1 MLDEFSRKNK
11 AAADSQPSSQNAESP
26 SHSSDSASVPPHFE
40 APKLGVSRIAQLERA
55 KREGADYRKQREKEE
70 KKEGKRE
77 GEQEKQK
84 TSQSGAVENGAV
96 EKQSEAKSRGQSQA
110 SDSIPPEMQFSQTF
124 IDSFFEEREPIPPLT
139 EEEEREVYRIVN
151 EYFLE
156 HPPEGADY
164 LVTGAAF
171 ICKYCQETNGSCE
184 PVRILR
190 ADHGV
195 YADHGR
201 FALLG
206 SRDQIDDDHPCGRC
220 KYLKYVIPEPRG
232 ADSENIRGLCINI
245 PHWENTPSAYFRDG
259 SSALTMDSYTVCS
272 HNPEAII
279 RPISSGQE
287 YMRKVLRDDRNGNP
301 IIIVPGIMGSRLY
314 QDTSQNAWGECQ
326 RYNARTRIWDP
337 DPFSIL
343 KVDDYLAPES
353 SHSVLVR
360 PCENQNYARPCYA
373 QGSVKLDGREYGT
386 QNLAKAL
393 VDGLCECEK
402 LGHRRVYMFSY
413 DWRQSN
419 FISATKL
426 RRFIEKLCKEEGFEK
441 VDLIGHS
448 MGGLLISSLYA
459 GYIVV
464 DGIADP
470 LFTIRDLSI
479 RSKIDK
485 IITLGTPYEG
495 APKLIDAVINEHVLS
510 SDAELNLKG
519 RLSDFCLAV
528 LGGLSKRIKS
538 SFRGVAELI
547 PTKSYVDTGRIHVNL
562 PFSGSPERQGID
574 YSSEYEDYLNCCKK
588 IFNEE
593 IIEKAVR
600 FQNAIRENGKNI
612 LLGYSKAF
620 FIIGTGYPTLY
631 NIFLE
636 NSGEEFAPYY
646 DKAIYTFTRRTGEKY
661 GDGTVPYFSST
672 MGTTLP
678 NMAKERFCSYRGKH
692 VELCSR
698 STSLYT
704 KRERVSVL
712 DNIVHILLHGSM
724 LAHE

>member
-1 MLDEFSRKNK
+1 MLDEFSRKKK
-11 AAADSQPSSQNAESP
+11 ASADSQPSSQNAKSP
-26 SHSSDSASVPPHFE
+26 SHSSDSASVPPRFE
-40 APKLGVSRIAQLERA
+40 APKLGVSRIAQLEKA

-70 KKEGKRE
+70 KKERKRE
-77 GEQEKQK
+77 GEQEKRK
-84 TSQSGAVENGAV
+84 TSQSGAVENGDV

-206 SRDQIDDDHPCGRC
+206 SRDQIDDNHPCGKC
-220 KYLKYVIPEPRG
+220 KYLQSR
-232 ADSENIRGLCINI
+232 INNPSKI
-245 PHWENTPSAYFRDG
+245 GNSCVNAPHWENTPSVFFRDG
-259 SSALTMDSYTVCS
+259 NRALTMDSYTVCNC
-272 HNPEAII
+272 NPEAII

-287 YMRKVLRDDRNGNP
+287 YMRKVLHDDHSGNP

-314 QDTSQNAWGECQ
+314 KDTSRNARGERQ
-326 RYNARTRIWDP
+326 RYNANTRVWEP
-337 DPFSIL
+337 DSSSIFE
-343 KVDDYLAPES
+343 VDDYLAPDS
-353 SHSVLVR
+353 NLSVRVR

-402 LGHRRVYMFSY
+402 LDHRRVYMFSY

-495 APKLIDAVINEHVLS
+495 APKLIDAVVNEHVLS
-510 SDAELNLKG
+510 SDAEIDIKG
-519 RLSDFCLAV
+519 RVSDILLASP
-528 LGGLSKRIKS
+528 GKLSKKIKS

-562 PFSGSPERQGID
+562 LFGDSLGEQGIN
-574 YSSEYEDYLNCCKK
+574 YSSDYKDYLDCCKK
-588 IFNEE
+588 IFSED

-600 FQNAIRENGKNI
+600 FQNAIREEGKNI
-612 LLGYSKAF
+612 LLGYPKAF
-620 FIIGTGYPTLY
+620 FIVGTGYPTLY
-631 NIFLE
+631 SIFLNE
-636 NSGEEFAPYY
+636 SGDELNCYY
-646 DKAIYTFTRRTGEKY
+646 DKAISTFSKRTGEKY

-672 MGTTLP
+672 MGDTLP
-678 NMAKERFCSYRGKH
+678 QLAKERFCSYQGRH
-692 VELCSR
+692 VELCSL
-698 STSLYT
+698 SNSLYAE
-704 KRERVSVL
+704 KGRVSVL
-712 DNIVHILLHGSM
+712 DNIIYILLHGSM
-724 LAHE
+724 LVHE

>member
-1 MLDEFSRKNK
+1 METAMLDEFSRRKK
-11 AAADSQPSSQNAESP
+11 VSADSQPSSQNAKSP
-26 SHSSDSASVPPHFE
+26 SHSADSASVPPRFE
-40 APKLGVSRIAQLERA
+40 APKLGVSRIAQLEKA
-55 KREGADYRKQREKEE
+55 KREGADYRKQREGVREREKEREKEE
-70 KKEGKRE
+70 KRQKASPSETSGKQ
-77 GEQEKQK
+77 QE
-84 TSQSGAVENGAV
+84 T
-96 EKQSEAKSRGQSQA
+96 KSRGQSQS

-139 EEEEREVYRIVN
+139 EEEEKEIYRLVN
-151 EYFLE
+151 EYFQE
-156 HPPEGADY
+156 HTPEGADY

-184 PVRILR
+184 PVKILH

-201 FALLG
+201 FALLS
-206 SRDQIDDDHPCGRC
+206 SRDQIDDDHPCRRC
-220 KYLKYVIPEPRG
+220 KYLKPGINNP
-232 ADSENIRGLCINI
+232 SNIKSYYINA
-245 PHWENTPSAYFRDG
+245 PLWENTPSVFFRDG
-259 SSALTMDSYTVCS
+259 SSALTMDSYTVCRS
-272 HNPEAII
+272 NPEVII

-287 YMRKVLRDDRNGNP
+287 YMRKVLRDDHSGNP

-314 QDTSQNAWGECQ
+314 KDTSQNTRGECQ
-326 RYNARTRIWDP
+326 RYNVSTMIWDP
-337 DPFSIL
+337 GLVNID
-343 KVDDYLAPES
+343 KVDDYLAPDS
-353 SHSVLVR
+353 ALSVLVR

-373 QGSVKLDGREYGT
+373 EGSVKLDGREYGA
-386 QNLAKAL
+386 QDSAKAL
-393 VDGLCECEK
+393 IDGLCECEK

-470 LFTIRDLSI
+470 LFTIRDISI

-495 APKLIDAVINEHVLS
+495 APKLIDAVINERVLS
-510 SDAELNLKG
+510 SSAEFNPKG
-519 RLSDFCLAV
+519 SVSDFLLAF

-547 PTKSYVDTGRIHVNL
+547 PTESYVDTGRIRVNL
-562 PFSGSPERQGID
+562 LFSGSSERQGID
-574 YSSEYEDYLNCCKK
+574 YSSDYRDYLNCCNK
-588 IFNEE
+588 IFSEE

-612 LLGYSKAF
+612 LFGYPKAF
-620 FIIGTGYPTLY
+620 FIVGTGYPTLY
-631 NIFLE
+631 SVFLDK
-636 NSGEEFAPYY
+636 SGEKIDPYY
-646 DKAIYTFTRRTGEKY
+646 DKAICTFTTRTGEKY

-672 MGTTLP
+672 MGDTLP
-678 NMAKERFCSYRGKH
+678 QLAKERFCSYRGRH
-692 VELCSR
+692 VELCSL
-698 STSLYT
+698 SNSLYT
-704 KRERVSVL
+704 EKGRVSVL
-712 DNIVHILLHGSM
+712 DNIIHILLQGSM
-724 LAHE
+724 LVHE

>member
-1 MLDEFSRKNK
+1 MLDEFSRKK
-11 AAADSQPSSQNAESP
+11 KVSADSQPSSQNAK
-26 SHSSDSASVPPHFE
+26 SHSHSADSASVPPRFE
-40 APKLGVSRIAQLERA
+40 APKLGVSRIAQLEKA
-55 KREGADYRKQREKEE
+55 KREGADYQKQREGVREREKEREKEE
-70 KKEGKRE
+70 KRQKASPSETSGKQ
-77 GEQEKQK
+77 QEI
-84 TSQSGAVENGAV
+84 
-96 EKQSEAKSRGQSQA
+96 KSRGQSQS

-139 EEEEREVYRIVN
+139 EEEEKEIYRLVN
-151 EYFLE
+151 EYFQE
-156 HPPEGADY
+156 HTPEGADY

-184 PVRILR
+184 PVKILH

-201 FALLG
+201 FALLS

-232 ADSENIRGLCINI
+232 ADSENIRGLCINT
-245 PHWENTPSAYFRDG
+245 PHWENTPSVYFRDG
-259 SSALTMDSYTVCS
+259 SSALTMDSYTVCN

-314 QDTSQNAWGECQ
+314 KDTSQNTRGECQ
-326 RYNARTRIWDP
+326 RYNASTMIWDP
-337 DPFSIL
+337 GLVNID
-343 KVDDYLAPES
+343 KVDDYLAPDS
-353 SHSVLVR
+353 ALSVLVR

-373 QGSVKLDGREYGT
+373 EGSVKLDGREYGA
-386 QNLAKAL
+386 QDSAKAL
-393 VDGLCECEK
+393 IDGLCECEK
-402 LGHRRVYMFSY
+402 LGHRRVYVFSY

-426 RRFIEKLCKEEGFEK
+426 RKFIEKLCEKEGFEK

-510 SDAELNLKG
+510 SGYGTNIFDLL
-519 RLSDFCLAV
+519 LAS
-528 LGGLSKRIKS
+528 LCGLTKKIKS

-562 PFSGSPERQGID
+562 LFGNSSEEQGID
-574 YSSEYEDYLNCCKK
+574 YSSDYKDYLDCCKK
-588 IFNEE
+588 IFSED

-600 FQNAIRENGKNI
+600 FQNAIREDGKNI
-612 LLGYSKAF
+612 LLGYPKAF

-631 NIFLE
+631 NIFL
-636 NSGEEFAPYY
+636 NKSGEELDYY
-646 DKAIYTFTRRTGEKY
+646 FDKAICTFTKRTGEKY

-672 MGTTLP
+672 MGDTLP
-678 NMAKERFCSYRGKH
+678 RMAKERFCSYRGRH
-692 VELCSR
+692 VELCKC
-698 STSLYT
+698 STSVYT
-704 KRERVSVL
+704 EKGGSSVL

-724 LAHE
+724 LVHE

>member
-1 MLDEFSRKNK
+1 MLDEFSRKKK
-11 AAADSQPSSQNAESP
+11 ATADSQPSSQNAESP
-26 SHSSDSASVPPHFE
+26 SHSSDSASVPPRFE
-40 APKLGVSRIAQLERA
+40 APKLGVSRIAQLEKA

-77 GEQEKQK
+77 GEQEKRK

-206 SRDQIDDDHPCGRC
+206 SRDQIDDDHPCGKC
-220 KYLKYVIPEPRG
+220 KYLQSR
-232 ADSENIRGLCINI
+232 INNPSKI
-245 PHWENTPSAYFRDG
+245 GNSCVNAPHWENTPSVFFRDG
-259 SSALTMDSYTVCS
+259 NRALTMDSYTVCNC
-272 HNPEAII
+272 NPEAII

-287 YMRKVLRDDRNGNP
+287 YMRKVLHDDHSGNP

-314 QDTSQNAWGECQ
+314 KDTSRNARGERQ
-326 RYNARTRIWDP
+326 RYNANTRVWEP
-337 DPFSIL
+337 DSSSIFE
-343 KVDDYLAPES
+343 VDDYLAPDS
-353 SHSVLVR
+353 NLSVRVR

-402 LGHRRVYMFSY
+402 LDHRRVYMFSY

-495 APKLIDAVINEHVLS
+495 APKLIDAVVNEHVLS
-510 SDAELNLKG
+510 SDAEIDIKG
-519 RLSDFCLAV
+519 RVSDILLASP
-528 LGGLSKRIKS
+528 GKLSKKIKS

-562 PFSGSPERQGID
+562 LFGDSLGEQGIN
-574 YSSEYEDYLNCCKK
+574 YSSDYKDYLDCCKK
-588 IFNEE
+588 IFSED

-600 FQNAIRENGKNI
+600 FQNAIREEGKNI
-612 LLGYSKAF
+612 LLGYPKAF
-620 FIIGTGYPTLY
+620 FIVGTGYPTLY
-631 NIFLE
+631 SIFLNE
-636 NSGEEFAPYY
+636 SGDELNCYY
-646 DKAIYTFTRRTGEKY
+646 DKAISTFSKRTGEKY

-672 MGTTLP
+672 MGDTLP
-678 NMAKERFCSYRGKH
+678 QLAKERFCSYQGRH
-692 VELCSR
+692 VELCSL
-698 STSLYT
+698 SNSLYT
-704 KRERVSVL
+704 EKGRVSVL
-712 DNIVHILLHGSM
+712 DNIIYILLHGSM
-724 LAHE
+724 LVHE